1 MLQLA
6 LHQTA
11 VIDLSKKPSLYTT
24 LAVLTAAISAIILAE
39 VQNLLR
45 SLLEL
50 SGLLIESGEADK
62 LYSK

>member
-1 MLQLA
+1 MISPKN
-6 LHQTA
+6 HHDT
-11 VIDLSKKPSLYTT
+11 P

-39 VQNLLR
+39 VWNLLR